1 MALCPSACS
10 EVKSMW
16 SLTCAT
22 GAFIM
27 HHEQII
33 KKNLQDESK
42 NLNRAQR
49 AIEQLSTVIDPST
62 AKWIVTN
69 SRLPE
74 VRDDRP

>member
-1 MALCPSACS
+1 
-10 EVKSMW
+10 
-16 SLTCAT
+16 
-22 GAFIM
+22 M

-49 AIEQLSTVIDPST
+49 AIEQLSTVIDLST